1 MRETSNT
8 LSKQNSQQPKQ
19 FRGGEKKVMKK
30 SLSLLVAIAMV
41 FSMFATVVSAAGP
54 EEGQSAGQYLNQL
67 GVIKGNGTDLKEDQ
81 TWKRQDIVVL
91 LSRLLGVEE
100 AAKATA
106 KSHEFTDVTDKNYD
120 GYISWAVKEGL
131 VQGKGNG
138 KFGYGDELKTQEFY
152 ALVLRAFKVEVAY
165 DEVPAKAVELKL
177 AAEGTD
183 FAAIPTRGA
192 TYSTI
197 VTALNTEVP
206 GTGKTLG
213 EALGLI
219 EGAAVSATQTGS
231 KYVTVKFN
239 KAVDTDKVKFA
250 VKNGITTREVVKATF
265 SEDKKSAVLEFA
277 TKLVDGAST
286 VTVSGLG
293 DKDLVADFTATT
305 EKIKD
310 IVFTSD
316 KLALGTDANNA
327 VNYKSVSVGYKIVNQ
342 FDEDVTKNSGGTLQ
356 FTAGKADTTASA
368 VNGVLKLTSGTT
380 NFQINESV
388 FVNAVLNL
396 GNYGITANKTFTVG
410 QQALVDTV
418 EILSVYNQDKKEL
431 NTSNV
436 EDFFIL
442 VDAKDQYGND
452 VTLQQF
458 KYGVFANASNPTLFT
473 IDKEKA
479 VANVGPNKDKIG
491 IPLVKPNLASGFII
505 EGDNTVTI
513 TTLFGAKSATL
524 AVPVKKAPTLS
535 NIELSQPTTTVTTES
550 KAIKVPFE
558 AYDQNGNKL
567 EKYDDIKNSLILSAS
582 NGSNMFQIKQDFLT
596 KKAYLEWNA
605 TGTNVNSPATLMATI
620 INTTVSKQLQVRVV
634 AANDP
639 RAISGLKDVKSTL
652 TIGQS
657 IDIEPKHIVVK
668 DQDDREMKLE
678 DILKS
683 GNGFTVTVSV
693 YDAAQYSNEP
703 LAIDAAGLNV
713 GNAELISNAT
723 VENLKIKVKAL
734 KKGSATVK
742 VTLNK
747 TTTTNGVAS
756 TVAVASYN
764 SFSINVVDPKDAVS
778 DDYQV
783 AKIEKLYAG
792 DTANGNVKRGAEV
805 KVFGKMSNGTELTLD
820 KSRYTVT
827 VSSGLRYDYDSNK
840 IVAVSN
846 QFPTGTTETSKTV
859 KYTVVS
865 LDTNRAYDGEVTLV
879 KEAPKATTI
888 ELQSKDG
895 LGVKH
900 EDGVLKVIDA
910 SKALLP
916 NILASL
922 KIKDQYG
929 AELDNSTGFEVGAF
943 TATITNDNANV
954 SFTNGEIGNGAV
966 VSVTDPDK
974 EAHYTV
980 TIASKDGSA
989 RATIK
994 VVYVK

>member
-67 GVIKGNGTDLKEDQ
+67 GVIKGNGTDLKEGQ

-91 LSRLLGVEE
+91 LSRLLGVEA

-106 KSHEFTDVTDKNYD
+106 KSHEFKDVTDKNYD
-120 GYISWAVKEGL
+120 GYISWAVEEGL

-165 DEVPAKAVELKL
+165 DEVPAKAVEMKL

-231 KYVTVKFN
+231 KFVTVKFN

-265 SEDKKSAVLEFA
+265 SEDKKSAILEFA

-286 VTVSGLG
+286 VTVSGIG
-293 DKDLVADFTATT
+293 DKDLVADFTAAT

-342 FDEDVTKNSGGTLQ
+342 FDEDVTKNSGGSLQ

-388 FVNAVLNL
+388 FVSAVLNL

-410 QQALVDTV
+410 QQAIVDTV

-436 EDFFIL
+436 EDFLLL

-458 KYGVFANASNPTLFT
+458 KYGVFATVSNPTLFT
-473 IDKEKA
+473 VDKEKA
-479 VANVGPNKDKIG
+479 VANAGPNKDKIG
-491 IPLVKPNLASGFII
+491 IPLKKSEMAAGFVI
-505 EGDNTVTI
+505 EGDNAVTI
-513 TTLFGAKSATL
+513 TSLFGAKSDTL
-524 AVPVKKAPTLS
+524 SVPVKKAPTLS
-535 NIELSQPTTTVTTES
+535 NIELSTPNTSVTTET
-550 KAIKVPFE
+550 KAVKIPFE

-582 NGSNMFQIKQDFLT
+582 NGNGKFQVKQDFLT
-596 KKAYLEWNA
+596 KKAYLEWDA

-620 INTTVSKQLQVRVV
+620 INTTVNKQLQVRVV
-634 AANDP
+634 APNDP

-657 IDIEPKHIVVK
+657 VDIEYKHIVVK

-683 GNGFTVTVSV
+683 NNGNNGFSVTVSV
-693 YDAAQYSNEP
+693 YDAATYTTEP
-703 LAIDAAGLNV
+703 LAIDASGLNV
-713 GNAELISNAT
+713 GTAKLDKDHG
-723 VENLKIKVKAL
+723 KITVKAL

-747 TTTTNGVAS
+747 TTTTNGVDS
-756 TVAVASYN
+756 VVAIASYN

-792 DTANGNVKRGAEV
+792 ETANGDVKRGAEV

-827 VSSGLRYDYDSNK
+827 VPSGLRYDYASNK
-840 IVAVSN
+840 IVAVGD
-846 QFPTGTTETSKTV
+846 QFSTGTETSKTV

-865 LDTNRAYDGEVTLV
+865 LDTDRAYDGEVTLV

-888 ELQSKDG
+888 ELQSKDN

-900 EDGVLKVIDA
+900 EDGVLKVTDA

-929 AELDNSTGFEVGAF
+929 AELDNSSLAFQTGAF

-954 SFTNGEIGNGAV
+954 SFTNGEIGNGAT
-966 VSVTDPDK
+966 VSVIDSTK

-989 RATIK
+989 RATFK
-994 VVYVK
+994 VVFVK